1 MDRLI
6 GTRAEVSSVF
16 LDSCHAVEGIE
27 KSSVRK
33 QNYMLPSSYVRHI
46 HVPGALGTSSGL
58 RRAQG

>member
-27 KSSVRK
+27 KSSTCL
-33 QNYMLPSSYVRHI
+33 Q
-46 HVPGALGTSSGL
+46 SGSKIICYL
-58 RRAQG
+58 LAM